1 MRHFLR
7 FSLGGM
13 EGIKGARSEQQSDR
27 AENHH
32 QHGLDLG
39 GFEVQ
44 EVRFFIKNALCL
56 YLKICFPLE
65 REAYFQKNHENK
77 WSESEKWSRKTL
89 DGKCDGYACAVLVT
103 CKSMKIENVLRTLG
117 RKHFFEGDKFGVYFR
132 FGFL

>member
-1 MRHFLR
+1 M
-7 FSLGGM
+7 GGL

-44 EVRFFIKNALCL
+44 KVRFFIKNAVCL
-56 YLKICFPLE
+56 YLKICLPLE

-77 WSESEKWSRKTL
+77 WPESEKWSRKTL
-89 DGKCDGYACAVLVT
+89 DGKCDGY
-103 CKSMKIENVLRTLG
+103 MWGLG
-117 RKHFFEGDKFGVYFR
+117 FSFSFFENSENQKCAPHPRQEALF
-132 FGFL
+132 